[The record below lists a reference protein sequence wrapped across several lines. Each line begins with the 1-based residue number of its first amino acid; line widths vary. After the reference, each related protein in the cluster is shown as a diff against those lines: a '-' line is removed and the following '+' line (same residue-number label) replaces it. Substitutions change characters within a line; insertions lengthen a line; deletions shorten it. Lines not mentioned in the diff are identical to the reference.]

1 MNELPRYYTILF
13 NAVEDA
19 VAAMERMDFGT
30 AKSMLVRGQ
39 ILAEEAYL
47 AQAQTEKEK
56 KE

>member
-1 MNELPRYYTILF
+1 MKELPKYYTVLF

-39 ILAEEAYL
+39 ILAEEEYL
-47 AQAQTEKEK
+47 ATTK
-56 KE
+56 KEEKN